1 MKFKDYNADCGRFAE
16 IAPEGP
22 AYYAGPAD
30 GTWFCEA
37 RVNRP
42 LIVGAGGV
50 IVVTVA
56 ALLLISHDR
65 RKSEPA
71 PTPTPPPSPAAAA
84 PAAPPPVAAPASPP
98 VAANSAP
105 PAAPAAAPVAAT
117 SPPPPVAAA
126 PAAEQQ
132 VAVVAVAR
140 PPALQPEAPSPPSFD
155 VVRVDPQGNAVIA
168 GRGAPNA
175 EISVFDGDRLIGRTK
190 ADGRGEWV
198 VLPEQPLPP
207 GNRTLRLSE
216 TIPGQETVVASAG
229 DVLLAVP
236 EPKHDLA
243 GQPTSEQSEALAVLV
258 PKTGDAIARPLLV
271 PQTKSASA
279 PGKTGL
285 SLDIIEY
292 DATGKLSLG
301 GRAPS
306 GSAIA
311 IYLGDRQIAEARTSA
326 EGTWSAAPREPVA
339 PGLLHLR
346 IDQSAGDGKVVARL
360 VVPFRRREAS
370 AELAGGE
377 FFSVQPGNNL
387 WQIARRSYGSGLRYA
402 VIYAA
407 NRDLI
412 ADPDLIYPGQV
423 FKLPPP
429 N

>member
-1 MKFKDYNADCGRFAE
+1 MVLRGKGE
-16 IAPEGP
+16 PS
-22 AYYAGPAD
+22 
-30 GTWFCEA
+30 
-37 RVNRP
+37 VNRP

-50 IVVTVA
+50 IVVAVA

-65 RKSEPA
+65 RTSEPS
-71 PTPTPPPSPAAAA
+71 PSPPPPPVAAA
-84 PAAPPPVAAPASPP
+84 PTAPPPVTAPASPP

-105 PAAPAAAPVAAT
+105 LTAPAPVAAT
-117 SPPPPVAAA
+117 SPPRPVAAA
-126 PAAEQQ
+126 PAVEQQ
-132 VAVVAVAR
+132 GAVVAVAK
-140 PPALQPEAPSPPSFD
+140 PPAIQPEALPPPSFD

-190 ADGRGEWV
+190 ADRRGEWV
-198 VLPEQPLPP
+198 ILPEQPLPP
-207 GNRTLRLSE
+207 GNRTLHLSE
-216 TIPGQETVVASAG
+216 AIAGEETVVASAG

-236 EPKHDLA
+236 EPKHNLA
-243 GQPTSEQSEALAVLV
+243 GEPTSQQSEALAVLV
-258 PKTGDAIARPLLV
+258 PKTGNAIARPLLV
-271 PQTKSASA
+271 PQTKSAGA
-279 PGKTGL
+279 PGKSGL

-292 DATGKLSLG
+292 DAAGKLSLG

-311 IYLGDRQIAEARTSA
+311 IYLGDRQIGEARASA
-326 EGTWSAAPREPVA
+326 DGTWSAAPREPVA
-339 PGLLHLR
+339 SGLLHLR
-346 IDQSAGDGKVVARL
+346 IDQLAGDGKVIARL
-360 VVPFRRREAS
+360 VVPFRRKEAS

-423 FKLPPP
+423 FTLPPP